1 MSSREDDEDRDV
13 ATKTPLLDTADEEEE
28 EEEEEEDII
37 PISVPRESM
46 EETTQHLIEDL
57 QMERLASMSRESGF
71 EREASDDVRYAE
83 RERGRA
89 DAIGPASAGTLGE
102 NAPNLPLPP
111 PPPPPPFRSVETFL
125 STASSPRGRAQTFL
139 WNKMEQRGGSPRA
152 SSPGVVVEQAL
163 HTANEASVPLRPLLD
178 RCEKLHQKGMLR
190 DKAIIDNL
198 PPYMSLTELLPQTN
212 NIALSGGHMDH
223 RQPLTHDELKR
234 FIVRC
239 QKDFERCG
247 ATAHSLRIAV
257 CVPNGPTLVTSLL
270 ATMHKHCCVPIN
282 PQTTVEETVTEC
294 LSTNVSVILYQRD
307 TADSEK
313 KIKSVVDQLG
323 LIPILIVPDEKTSGM
338 FEMEGDPFRVD
349 TMRIKRKVFSRRQL
363 KSAFMEDPRA
373 RVGLV
378 LHTSGSS
385 GKKKVVPITIS
396 QLAVGAIAIASSCEL
411 NDTDKCC
418 NFMPLFHVGGI
429 CRNVLAPI
437 FSGGSLAAMAF
448 FDARDFWMTL
458 KARESTWY
466 YGAPTMHALIQKS
479 GEENPKFLEY
489 SKIRMVAAAAGP
501 LPHTLSTQLRNTFN
515 GAVVLPSY
523 GMTECMPI
531 SCPPANYEL
540 EKPGCSGRAMC
551 PDIAI
556 YDPNTGKQCEVGEI
570 GAVCVRGEIVM
581 NEYETNK
588 AETSS
593 SSMEESGSGK
603 AVPAL
608 SGAQPTLAK
617 FFDGN
622 WFDTGDVGRLDSDG
636 FLFITGRSKEVI
648 NRGGEIISPIE
659 IEDAI
664 QSHGG
669 VSECACI
676 SVAHETLQE
685 CVGIVVVPTQ
695 DASAKSSFAAGLKYL
710 CEHVKDRLPPSKWPS
725 VLVIADAIPK
735 GFTGK
740 VSRAKIAKALSIPE
754 VGESDNDLERTFFA
768 VDMSHGTDVTPGSPK
783 DVKVVCANDIVK
795 DRVTSAMLA
804 LANVDEAETMV
815 DSAGVVVG
823 VVQLSCRTVGEDE
836 NEDNELLK
844 LVKPKLAGC
853 FHPKVIVPTNQI
865 PRNTDTGEVDYDFIL
880 GLTTKA
886 RAGRKKFETEA
897 LIIPYWTATLHGVDP
912 EMVNVKDDYFAV
924 GGTSISAGQLAFK
937 LRKAF
942 GMKSMTGADI
952 FELRTIEEIAK
963 RIDAKKSGGNSKGG
977 SAADDK
983 SKKVPLG
990 PVNWVEPHSSVAQS
1004 TLLIQLIPLFII
1016 RPSLTLFRWTVFL
1029 TTWSTI
1035 FHALAPSMHW
1045 LRHTLHL
1052 IVTSTS
1058 YEGAASLKLR
1068 HYGSVQLFSFFLA
1081 LICVELICSIAF
1093 PMFAIIFKWICVGR
1107 LRPGTYRLWG
1117 SYYLRWW
1124 LADLVREMCGLGIFK
1139 ANSHTFTFYMR
1150 LMGAS
1155 IGKNVSVS
1163 PSTDIAEFDLITIN
1177 NGATVDEIA
1186 KVRAFE
1192 ARRGGMRLSPV
1203 YIGENAT
1210 VCVHAVVSP
1219 GGIVPANATLPPYTS
1234 WRERDP
1240 NVNVHT
1246 HKVCARE
1253 RLPGPSMIFKL
1264 LLGYPAIMFVHTVRW
1279 APWALLLKLLY
1290 SSAAKDDNILA
1301 NAGMVNWQKQ
1311 LERIGDDTDAME
1323 VFVMLLARLSWQDC
1337 IVWFMD
1343 PFRLTCIVMARLLH
1357 ETIGPLLQITAVI
1370 LVKRLY
1376 VGRFKPGANPTGFF
1390 AREWE
1395 YTRRFLMSRLLPD
1408 GKFCGAGEILGK
1420 HYKYTTF
1427 IWRALGA
1434 KVGERIFWPGSGV
1447 HVADGMY
1454 DLIEIGDDVVFG
1466 SRSRLYPSDALG
1478 ALPIHIARG
1487 ANVADRCIIYG
1498 GVTLHPEALLG
1509 SGGVAPR
1516 RTTLNAGSIHVG
1528 SRDGR
1533 AVMLNPGKSSH
1544 LDDEVSLRVVEA
1556 KPFGRATYLGLA
1568 TYAVIPWQ
1576 VMPIIGISAKVLK
1589 TAFNILP
1596 IYFSWYVTAFFT
1608 ASVMDVEWKDIP
1620 AWQYFSLLYVLFLAI
1635 KAVHTTLSIGLGL
1648 MNKWLL
1654 IGKRQTGMYA
1664 WDKSSYC
1671 FRWKL
1676 ADQLSWNDYPK
1687 LLRGS
1692 AHLCAYYRFKGC
1704 QIGNNVCLYPTG
1716 ADPPMPE
1723 PDLVSIGDGA
1733 CVNFAHVIAHTNTL
1747 GTFSLNT
1754 VIIRERAT
1762 LCSESRIMGGSVIGP
1777 DAILLDHTLAMV
1789 GDDVA
1794 AKAIWQGWPARHVM
1808 EDPGLKAISNTPT
1821 IDSSLFNKHNTKSF
1835 FSTPRKPR
1843 GKRGYFPL
1851 SSDSPGK
1858 SGTKLTGIKGLYGT
1872 GDAL

>member
-1 MSSREDDEDRDV
+1 MSSSEQKWEQNQQ
-13 ATKTPLLDTADEEEE
+13 PLLEEGQQQERQH
-28 EEEEEEDII
+28 
-37 PISVPRESM
+37 RESM

-57 QMERLASMSRESGF
+57 QMERRQ
-71 EREASDDVRYAE
+71 
-83 RERGRA
+83 
-89 DAIGPASAGTLGE
+89 SA
-102 NAPNLPLPP
+102 
-111 PPPPPPFRSVETFL
+111 ETFL
-125 STASSPRGRAQTFL
+125 STASSPRGRAQAFL
-139 WNKMEQRGGSPRA
+139 RNKLGPFAGGGGGGSPRSGAA
-152 SSPGVVVEQAL
+152 SSTPGTEQTL
-163 HTANEASVPLRPLLD
+163 HTARESSVPLRPLLD
-178 RCEKLHQKGMLR
+178 QCEKLHREGRLR

-212 NIALSGGHMDH
+212 KVALSGGHMDQ
-223 RQPLTHDELKR
+223 RQALTHEELKK
-234 FIVRC
+234 FIARC

-282 PQTTVEETVTEC
+282 PQTTVEETVAEC

-307 TADSEK
+307 TGDSEK

-323 LIPILIVPDEKTSGM
+323 LIPILIVPDEKKSGM

-349 TMRIKRKVFSRRQL
+349 ATRIKRKVFSRRQL
-363 KSAFMEDPRA
+363 KSTFMEDPRA

-411 NDTDKCC
+411 NDTDQCC

-489 SKIRMVAAAAGP
+489 SKIRLVAAAAGP
-501 LPHTLSTQLRNTFN
+501 LPHTLSTQLRKTFN

-531 SCPPANYEL
+531 SCPPANYAL

-556 YDPNTGKQCEVGEI
+556 YDPNTGEECKVDEI

-581 NEYETNK
+581 SEYEVDK
-588 AETSS
+588 ADASS
-593 SSMEESGSGK
+593 LAREGSVSGK
-603 AVPAL
+603 SSPAL

-622 WFDTGDVGRLDSDG
+622 WFDTGDIGRLDSDG

-664 QSHGG
+664 QSHAG

-695 DASAKSSFAAGLKYL
+695 DAPAQASFAAGLKYL
-710 CEHVKDRLPPSKWPS
+710 CEHVQDRLPPSKWPS
-725 VLVIADAIPK
+725 ILVIADSIPK

-754 VGESDNDLERTFFA
+754 VKENDNELDRTYFA
-768 VDMSHGTDVTPGSPK
+768 VDMNHGTDDTPGSPK
-783 DVKVVCANDIVK
+783 DVEVIRASDIAK
-795 DRVTSAMLA
+795 DRVTTAMLA
-804 LANVDEAETMV
+804 LANVEEAETMV
-815 DSAGVVVG
+815 DSSGVVVG
-823 VVQLSCRTVGEDE
+823 VVKVSNRTVGEDE
-836 NEDNELLK
+836 NEDTELLK
-844 LVKPKLAGC
+844 LIKPKLAGC
-853 FHPKVIVPTNQI
+853 FHPKVIVPTNVI
-865 PRNTDTGEVDYDFIL
+865 PRNADTGEVDYDYIL

-886 RAGRKKFETEA
+886 RAGRKKSDTEA
-897 LIIPYWTATLHGVDP
+897 LIIPYWAATLHGVDP

-942 GMKSMTGADI
+942 GMKAMTGADM
-952 FELRTIEEIAK
+952 FELRTIEAIAK
-963 RIDAKKSGGNSKGG
+963 KIDAKKSGGNSKGG

-983 SKKVPLG
+983 SKKVPVG
-990 PVNWVEPHSSVAQS
+990 PVNWVEPHSSIAQS

-1035 FHALAPSMHW
+1035 FHTLAPSVHW

-1052 IVTSTS
+1052 MVTSTS
-1058 YEGAASLKLR
+1058 YEGTASVLKLR

-1093 PMFAIIFKWICVGR
+1093 PMFAIIFKWLCVGR

-1124 LADLVREMCGLGIFK
+1124 LADLVREMCGLGVFK
-1139 ANSHTFTFYMR
+1139 TNSQTFTLYMR
-1150 LMGAS
+1150 LMGAN
-1155 IGKNVSVS
+1155 IGRNVSVS

-1177 NGATVDEIA
+1177 N
-1186 KVRAFE
+1186 
-1192 ARRGGMRLSPV
+1192 V

-1210 VCVHAVVSP
+1210 VCVHAIIGP

-1264 LLGYPAIMFVHTVRW
+1264 FLGYPAIMFVHTVRW

-1370 LVKRLY
+1370 LVKRVY
-1376 VGRFKPGANPTGFF
+1376 VGKFKPGANPTGYF

-1427 IWRALGA
+1427 IWRALGS
-1434 KVGERIFWPGSGV
+1434 KIGERIFWPGSGV

-1478 ALPIHIARG
+1478 SLPIHIARG

-1576 VMPIIGISAKVLK
+1576 VMPVIGISARVLK

-1596 IYFSWYVTAFFT
+1596 VYFSWYVTAFFT

-1654 IGKRQTGMYA
+1654 IGKRQPGMYA

-1723 PDLVSIGDGA
+1723 PDLISIGDGA

-1762 LCSESRIMGGSVIGP
+1762 LCSESRVMGGSVIGP

-1794 AKAIWQGWPARHVM
+1794 AEAIWQGWPARHVM
-1808 EDPGLKAISNTPT
+1808 EDADLKLVKNTPT
-1821 IDSSLFNKHNTKSF
+1821 TDSGLFHKKNNTKWNSF

-1843 GKRGYFPL
+1843 GKRGYSPL
-1851 SSDSPGK
+1851 SSDSPGSRGK
-1858 SGTKLTGIKGLYGT
+1858 ITGIKGASYGT

>member
-1 MSSREDDEDRDV
+1 MSSSSEQKWEQNQQ
-13 ATKTPLLDTADEEEE
+13 PLLGEEERE
-28 EEEEEEDII
+28 EQQRQH
-37 PISVPRESM
+37 RESM

-57 QMERLASMSRESGF
+57 QMERRQSMSL
-71 EREASDDVRYAE
+71 ERTTLITADTTANAGEDDAKKNT
-83 RERGRA
+83 
-89 DAIGPASAGTLGE
+89 AGTISSLDGGE
-102 NAPNLPLPP
+102 KELPNQQPLA
-111 PPPPPPFRSVETFL
+111 PPFRSAETFL
-125 STASSPRGRAQTFL
+125 STASSPRGRAQAFL
-139 WNKMEQRGGSPRA
+139 RNKLGPFAGGGGGGSPRSGAA
-152 SSPGVVVEQAL
+152 SSTPGTEQTL
-163 HTANEASVPLRPLLD
+163 HTARESSVPLRPLLD
-178 RCEKLHQKGMLR
+178 QCEKLHREGRLR

-212 NIALSGGHMDH
+212 KVALSGGHMDQ
-223 RQPLTHDELKR
+223 RQALTHEELKK
-234 FIVRC
+234 FIARC

-282 PQTTVEETVTEC
+282 PQTTVEETVAEC

-307 TADSEK
+307 TGDSEK

-323 LIPILIVPDEKTSGM
+323 LIPILIVPDEKKSGM

-349 TMRIKRKVFSRRQL
+349 ATRIKRKVFSRRQL
-363 KSAFMEDPRA
+363 KSTFMEDPRA

-489 SKIRMVAAAAGP
+489 SKIRLVAAAAGP
-501 LPHTLSTQLRNTFN
+501 LPHTLSTQLRKTFN

-531 SCPPANYEL
+531 SCPPANYAL

-556 YDPNTGKQCEVGEI
+556 YDPNTGEECKTDEI

-581 NEYETNK
+581 SEYEVDK
-588 AETSS
+588 ADASS
-593 SSMEESGSGK
+593 LAREGSVSGK
-603 AVPAL
+603 SSPAL

-622 WFDTGDVGRLDSDG
+622 WFDTGDIGRLDSDG

-664 QSHGG
+664 QSHAG

-695 DASAKSSFAAGLKYL
+695 DALAQASFAAGLKYL
-710 CEHVKDRLPPSKWPS
+710 CEHVQDRLPPSKWPS
-725 VLVIADAIPK
+725 ILVIADSIPK

-754 VGESDNDLERTFFA
+754 VKENDNELDRTYFA
-768 VDMSHGTDVTPGSPK
+768 VDMNHGTDDTPGSPK
-783 DVKVVCANDIVK
+783 DVEVIRASDIAK
-795 DRVTSAMLA
+795 DRVTTAMLA
-804 LANVDEAETMV
+804 LANVEEAETMV
-815 DSAGVVVG
+815 DSSGVVVG
-823 VVQLSCRTVGEDE
+823 VVKVSNRTVGEDE
-836 NEDNELLK
+836 NEDMELLK
-844 LVKPKLAGC
+844 LIKPKLAGC
-853 FHPKVIVPTNQI
+853 FHPKVIVPTNVI
-865 PRNTDTGEVDYDFIL
+865 PRNAETGEVDYDYIL

-886 RAGRKKFETEA
+886 RAGRKKSDTEA
-897 LIIPYWTATLHGVDP
+897 LIIPYWAATLHGVDP
-912 EMVNVKDDYFAV
+912 DMVNVKDDYFAV

-942 GMKSMTGADI
+942 GMKAMTGADM
-952 FELRTIEEIAK
+952 FELRTIEAIAK
-963 RIDAKKSGGNSKGG
+963 KIDAKKSGGNSKGG

-983 SKKVPLG
+983 SKKVPVG
-990 PVNWVEPHSSVAQS
+990 PVNWVEPHSSIAQS

-1035 FHALAPSMHW
+1035 FHTLAPSVHW

-1052 IVTSTS
+1052 MVTSTS
-1058 YEGAASLKLR
+1058 YEGTASVLKLR

-1093 PMFAIIFKWICVGR
+1093 PMFAIIFKWLCVGR

-1124 LADLVREMCGLGIFK
+1124 LADLVREMCGLGVFK
-1139 ANSHTFTFYMR
+1139 TNSQTFTLYMR
-1150 LMGAS
+1150 LMGAN
-1155 IGKNVSVS
+1155 IGRNVSVS

-1177 NGATVDEIA
+1177 NGATIDEIA

-1210 VCVHAVVSP
+1210 VCVHAIIGP

-1264 LLGYPAIMFVHTVRW
+1264 FLGYPAIMFVHTVRW

-1370 LVKRLY
+1370 LVKRVY
-1376 VGRFKPGANPTGFF
+1376 VGKFKPGANPTGYF

-1427 IWRALGA
+1427 IWRALGS
-1434 KVGERIFWPGSGV
+1434 KIGERIFWPGSGV

-1478 ALPIHIARG
+1478 SLPIHIARG

-1576 VMPIIGISAKVLK
+1576 VMPVIGISARVLK

-1596 IYFSWYVTAFFT
+1596 VYFSWYVTAFFT

-1654 IGKRQTGMYA
+1654 IGKRQPGMYA

-1723 PDLVSIGDGA
+1723 PDLISIGDGA

-1762 LCSESRIMGGSVIGP
+1762 LCSESRVMGGSVIGP

-1794 AKAIWQGWPARHVM
+1794 AEAIWQGWPARHVM
-1808 EDPGLKAISNTPT
+1808 EDADLKPVKNTPT
-1821 IDSSLFNKHNTKSF
+1821 TDSGLFHKKNNTKWNSF

-1843 GKRGYFPL
+1843 GKRGYSPL
-1851 SSDSPGK
+1851 SSDSPGSRGK
-1858 SGTKLTGIKGLYGT
+1858 MTGIKGASYGT

>member
-1 MSSREDDEDRDV
+1 
-13 ATKTPLLDTADEEEE
+13 
-28 EEEEEEDII
+28 
-37 PISVPRESM
+37 
-46 EETTQHLIEDL
+46 
-57 QMERLASMSRESGF
+57 MSRETISITQALLENARADEDGDGGRSERDDDHALGIFLNEDDRRTVTIDDRDLVEDF
-71 EREASDDVRYAE
+71 ERDVGRTSEPAAQRSEELAKSQVLASKAEEEAVKEVGLSPMSQRVEALH
-83 RERGRA
+83 GR
-89 DAIGPASAGTLGE
+89 
-102 NAPNLPLPP
+102 NQ
-111 PPPPPPFRSVETFL
+111 ETYM
-125 STASSPRGRAQTFL
+125 STASSPRGRAQAFL
-139 WNKMEQRGGSPRA
+139 RGKLGPFARGINSQYTNDNEQT
-152 SSPGVVVEQAL
+152 L
-163 HTANEASVPLRPLLD
+163 HTAKETSVPLRPLLEQ
-178 RCEKLHQKGMLR
+178 CEQLHRQGELR

-198 PPYMSLTELLPQTN
+198 PPYTSLTELLPSTKKD
-212 NIALSGGHMDH
+212 ALCGGHMDN
-223 RQPLTHDELKR
+223 REPMTHDELKK
-234 FIVRC
+234 FIWRC
-239 QKDFERCG
+239 QKDLERCG

-282 PQTTVEETVTEC
+282 PQTTVEETVAEC

-307 TADSEK
+307 TSDSEK
-313 KIKSVVDQLG
+313 KVKKVVDQLG
-323 LIPILIVPDEKTSGM
+323 LIPILIVPDEKKCGM

-349 TMRIKRKVFSRRQL
+349 ATRIKRKVFSRRHL
-363 KSAFMEDPRA
+363 KIAFMEDPKA

-385 GKKKVVPITIS
+385 GKKKVVPSTSS

-411 NDTDKCC
+411 KDSDKCC

-458 KARESTWY
+458 KKRESTWY
-466 YGAPTMHALIQKS
+466 YGAPTMHALIQRS
-479 GEENPKFLEY
+479 GEENPKFLEH
-489 SKIRMVAAAAGP
+489 SKIRLVAAAAGP
-501 LPHTLSTQLRNTFN
+501 LPHTLSMQLQKTFN
-515 GAVVLPSY
+515 DAVVLPSY

-531 SCPPANYEL
+531 SCPPADYKL

-556 YDPNTGKQCEVGEI
+556 YDPNTGEPCDVDQI

-581 NEYETNK
+581 AEYEVDKNDSK
-588 AETSS
+588 ESS
-593 SSMEESGSGK
+593 KIASS
-603 AVPAL
+603 
-608 SGAQPTLAK
+608 QLAK
-617 FFDGN
+617 FFDGD
-622 WFDTGDVGRLDSDG
+622 WFDTGDIGRLDSDG
-636 FLFITGRSKEVI
+636 YLFITGRSKEVI

-664 QSHGG
+664 QSHAG

-676 SVAHETLQE
+676 SIAHETLQE
-685 CVGIVVVPTQ
+685 CIGIVVVPTL
-695 DASAKSSFAAGLKYL
+695 DAPLQSAFASGLKYL
-710 CEHVKDRLPPSKWPS
+710 CEHVQDRLPPSKWPS

-740 VSRAKIAKALSIPE
+740 VSRAKIAKALGIPE
-754 VGESDNDLERTFFA
+754 VKENDNELERTFIA
-768 VDMSHGTDVTPGSPK
+768 VDMSHGTDITPGSPK
-783 DVKVVCANDIVK
+783 DVNVLKASDIARE
-795 DRVTSAMLA
+795 RVSSAMLT
-804 LANVDEAETMV
+804 LVGVDEAETLV
-815 DSAGVVVG
+815 DGSGVIVG
-823 VVQLSCRTVGEDE
+823 VVKISNRTIVEDE
-836 NEDNELLK
+836 IEDAELLK
-844 LVKPKLAGC
+844 ALQPKLAGC
-853 FHPKVIVPTNQI
+853 FHPKVIVPTNAI
-865 PRNTDTGEVDYDFIL
+865 PRCSDTGKVDDDFIL
-880 GLTTKA
+880 GLSTKA
-886 RAGRKKFETEA
+886 RAGRKKSDTEA
-897 LIIPYWTATLHGVDP
+897 LIIPHWASTLHGVDP
-912 EMVNVKDDYFAV
+912 DMVNVKDDYFAV

-942 GMKSMTGADI
+942 GMKAMTGADM
-952 FELRTIEEIAK
+952 FELRTIEAIAK
-963 RIDAKKSGGNSKGG
+963 KIDAKKTGGNSKGG
-977 SAADDK
+977 SCADDK
-983 SKKVPLG
+983 SKKVPVG

-1035 FHALAPSMHW
+1035 FHTLAPSVHW

-1052 IVTSTS
+1052 MVTNTQ
-1058 YEGAASLKLR
+1058 YEGTASVLKLR

-1093 PMFAIIFKWICVGR
+1093 PMFAIIFKWVVVGK
-1107 LRPGTYRLWG
+1107 LKPGTYRLWG

-1124 LADLVREMCGLGIFK
+1124 LADLVREMCGMGIFK
-1139 ANSHTFTFYMR
+1139 TNAQTFTMYMR
-1150 LMGAS
+1150 LMGAN
-1155 IGKNVSVS
+1155 IGRNVSVS
-1163 PSTDIAEFDLITIN
+1163 PLADIAEFDLITIN

-1210 VCVHAVVSP
+1210 VCVHSVIGP
-1219 GGIVPANATLPPYTS
+1219 GGIVPANSTLPPYTS

-1253 RLPGPSMIFKL
+1253 RLPGPSMLFKL
-1264 LLGYPAIMFVHTVRW
+1264 IFGYPAIMFVHTVRW
-1279 APWALLLKLLY
+1279 APWAVLLKLLY

-1357 ETIGPLLQITAVI
+1357 ETIGPLLQISAVI
-1370 LVKRLY
+1370 VVKRLY
-1376 VGRFKPGANPTGFF
+1376 VGKFKAGANPTTYF

-1395 YTRRFLMSRLLPD
+1395 YTRRFLMSSLLKD

-1420 HYKYTTF
+1420 HYKYTTY
-1427 IWRALGA
+1427 IWRALGS
-1434 KVGERIFWPGSGV
+1434 KIGERIFWPGSGV

-1487 ANVADRCIIYG
+1487 ANVADRCIIFG

-1544 LDDEVSLRVVEA
+1544 LDDDVSLRVVEA
-1556 KPFGRATYLGLA
+1556 KPFGRATYLGMA

-1576 VMPIIGISAKVLK
+1576 VMPVIGISARVLK

-1596 IYFSWYVTAFFT
+1596 VYFSWYVTAFFT

-1635 KAVHTTLSIGLGL
+1635 KAVHTTLSIALGL

-1654 IGKRQTGMYA
+1654 IGKREPGMYA

-1676 ADQLSWNDYPK
+1676 VDQLSFNDYPK

-1723 PDLVSIGDGA
+1723 PDLISIGDGA
-1733 CVNFAHVIAHTNTL
+1733 CINFAHVIAHTNTL
-1747 GTFSLNT
+1747 GAFSLNY
-1754 VIIRERAT
+1754 VVIRERAT
-1762 LCSESRIMGGSVIGP
+1762 LCSESRVMGGSVIGA

-1794 AKAIWQGWPARHVM
+1794 AEAIWQGWPARHVM
-1808 EDPGLKAISNTPT
+1808 EDADLKPVKNTPT
-1821 IDSSLFNKHNTKSF
+1821 SNAGMFKKKSQKWNSF
-1835 FSTPRKPR
+1835 FSTPRKP
-1843 GKRGYFPL
+1843 KRGGGNPNL
-1851 SSDSPGK
+1851 AGRQPR
-1858 SGTKLTGIKGLYGT
+1858 TKGSTYGT
-1872 GDAL
+1872 SDAL